1 MNPDVDAYIDASRQ
15 WPREMT
21 ASRPVLLAADL
32 TEEIKWGKPC
42 YSHEGKNIAIV
53 QEMKAFLAL
62 MFFKG
67 ALLHDPAGVLEAQ
80 GPNSR
85 SAKRMTFT
93 SVDDVSRLG
102 ATVTA
107 YLAEAIHVEES
118 GLDVGPAPEPTWAAE
133 LQDRLDTDP
142 VFRTAFEALTP
153 GRQREY
159 NLSISD
165 AKQATTRTAHV
176 EKYAPR
182 ILAGKV
188 SATADPVPPTPL
200 DHASS
205 GPCAPRPTA
214 SVSGRPCELEVGE
227 VEPG

>member
-1 MNPDVDAYIDASRQ
+1 MNPEVDAYLDRSQQ
-15 WPREMT
+15 WPEEM
-21 ASRPVLLAADL
+21 AALRAHLLAGDV

-42 YSHEGKNIAIV
+42 YCHDGHNIAIV
-53 QEMKAFLAL
+53 QEMKEFLAL

-67 ALLHDPAGVLEAQ
+67 ALLTDPDDVLEAQ

-118 GLDVGPAPEPTWAAE
+118 GLEVGPAPEPSWAAE
-133 LQDRLDTDP
+133 LQDRLDGDP
-142 VFRTAFEALTP
+142 GFRAAFEGLTP

-159 NLSISD
+159 DLSISD
-165 AKQATTRTAHV
+165 AKQATTRAARV

-182 ILAGKV
+182 ILAGKGLR
-188 SATADPVPPTPL
+188 D
-200 DHASS
+200 
-205 GPCAPRPTA
+205 R
-214 SVSGRPCELEVGE
+214 
-227 VEPG
+227 